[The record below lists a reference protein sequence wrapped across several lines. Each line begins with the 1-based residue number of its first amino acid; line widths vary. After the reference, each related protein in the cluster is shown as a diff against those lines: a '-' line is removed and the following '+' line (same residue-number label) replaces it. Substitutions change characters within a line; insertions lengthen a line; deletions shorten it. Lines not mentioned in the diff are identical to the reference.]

1 MRGAEE
7 NNADGNVYGIEAD
20 AGMSEAVRHAAIQMN
35 AAREGERV
43 GPTKSGEKGTGERRG
58 FWRMVRKGIEEGIPR
73 VSSGSCRVEGASL

>member
-20 AGMSEAVRHAAIQMN
+20 AGMSETVRHAAIQMN

-43 GPTKSGEKGTGERRG
+43 GPTNKRR
-58 FWRMVRKGIEEGIPR
+58 EGDW
-73 VSSGSCRVEGASL
+73 